1 MFVSQKH
8 SHYMGKWVNSPYPQM
23 VLSVKVK
30 TVWTISY
37 HLVTMYTPITDRNT
51 VEQVPVY
58 ETVTELSP

>member
-1 MFVSQKH
+1 
-8 SHYMGKWVNSPYPQM
+8 M